1 MATMIRFNAVVIRS
15 TVYFKGTKRKTPGYE
30 VVSLSLLPFP
40 ESVSASKAELTV
52 PEIFWQ

>member
-1 MATMIRFNAVVIRS
+1 MIRFNAVVIRS